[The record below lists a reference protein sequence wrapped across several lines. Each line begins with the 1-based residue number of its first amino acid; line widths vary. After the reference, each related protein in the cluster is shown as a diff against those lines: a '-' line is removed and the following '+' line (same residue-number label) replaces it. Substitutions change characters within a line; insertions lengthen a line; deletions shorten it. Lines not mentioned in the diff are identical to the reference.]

1 MVALTP
7 VRRMVVTPC
16 CCAQPLRRRRDG
28 TRSTEPWCSVTT
40 LSGSEGSAGEGVT
53 AVRITAHLDVE
64 MIAIE
69 TDDQLSVMIE
79 MSAPPVPAGDGT
91 RASSTLQVVL
101 DRSGS
106 MGGGRL
112 AGAKTALTGLVDRL
126 DPRDHFGLVVFD
138 TSVDVAVPAA
148 RLTNKAA
155 VKRAIGGVQPG
166 GSTDLSGGYLRGLQ
180 EARRV
185 AGAAGATVLIISD
198 GHANAGITDADALA
212 RVAAEAYTHG
222 VTTSTLGFG
231 LGYDERIMS
240 AIARGGS
247 GNELFAE
254 EPDTAVA
261 LIAGE
266 VEGLLAQTAQ
276 AASLHVR
283 LTPAVRSALVVND
296 LPANAVDDGLL
307 IELGSFYAGET
318 RKLVLTFDIPA
329 LAALGLTEVATL
341 AFTYVEL
348 PALVQHTV
356 TVPVHVNVVP
366 GDQAA
371 GRVPD
376 PVVRTEVIYLR
387 AQQAKR
393 RASTLLSSG
402 DSAGALQEIRQA
414 QQEIAQAQVG
424 APDALAA
431 DLAEE
436 AATLKYL
443 AEETE
448 TGSASRAGKYLSASS
463 QARLQKR
470 GRNYNTP
477 PVPPAGKPNTEAEPD
492 QDGS

>member
-1 MVALTP
+1 VH
-7 VRRMVVTPC
+7 
-16 CCAQPLRRRRDG
+16 
-28 TRSTEPWCSVTT
+28 
-40 LSGSEGSAGEGVT
+40 
-53 AVRITAHLDVE
+53 INAHLDVE
-64 MIAIE
+64 MIAVE

-79 MSAPPVPAGDGT
+79 LTAPAEPDNGDGAE
-91 RASSTLQVVL
+91 RVPRTLEVVL

-106 MGGGRL
+106 MEGGRL
-112 AGAKTALTGLVDRL
+112 AGAKTALASLVDRL

-138 TSVDVAVPAA
+138 DKVDVPVPAGK
-148 RLTNKAA
+148 LTDKTA
-155 VKRAIGGVQPG
+155 VKRAIGGVQTR

-185 AGAAGATVLIISD
+185 AGPAGATVLIISD
-198 GHANAGITDADALA
+198 GHANAGVTDPEALA
-212 RVAAEAYTHG
+212 RVAAEANTHR

-247 GNELFAE
+247 GNEHFAE

-276 AASLHVR
+276 AASLHIR
-283 LTPAVRSALVVND
+283 FTPAIRGVLVVND
-296 LPANAVDDGLL
+296 LPTNVVDDGL
-307 IELGSFYAGET
+307 IVELGTFYAQET

-329 LAALGLTEVATL
+329 VSALGLTEVATL
-341 AFTYVEL
+341 TFTYVEL

-356 TVPVHVNVVP
+356 TVPLHVNVVP

-376 PVVRTEVIYLR
+376 PVVRTELVYLR

-393 RASTLLSSG
+393 RASNLLGSG
-402 DSAGALQEIRQA
+402 DPDAALKEIRQA
-414 QQEIAQAQVG
+414 QQEIAEAQVG
-424 APDALAA
+424 APDALVA

-436 AATLKYL
+436 AATLRYL

-448 TGSASRAGKYLSASS
+448 YGSATRAGKYLSSTS

-470 GRNYNTP
+470 GRSYSPP
-477 PVPPAGKPNTEAEPD
+477 PVPPVSPPD
-492 QDGS
+492 DPGSSPPR

>member
-1 MVALTP
+1 M
-7 VRRMVVTPC
+7 
-16 CCAQPLRRRRDG
+16 
-28 TRSTEPWCSVTT
+28 
-40 LSGSEGSAGEGVT
+40 
-53 AVRITAHLDVE
+53 RITAHLDVE

-79 MSAPPVPAGDGT
+79 LNAPPAPDDAGKRGP
-91 RASSTLQVVL
+91 STLEVVL

-106 MGGGRL
+106 MEGGRL
-112 AGAKTALTGLVDRL
+112 AGAKTALTSLVDRL

-138 TSVDVAVPAA
+138 DKVDVAVPAG
-148 RLTNKAA
+148 RLTDKAA
-155 VKRAIGGVQPG
+155 VKRAIADVQTR

-185 AGAAGATVLIISD
+185 AGSAGATVLIISD
-198 GHANAGITDADALA
+198 GHANAGITDPNALA
-212 RVAAEAYTHG
+212 RVAAEAYTHR

-247 GNELFAE
+247 GNEHFAE

-283 LTPAVRSALVVND
+283 LTPAVRGLLVVND
-296 LPANAVDDGLL
+296 LPANTVDDGVL
-307 IELGSFYAGET
+307 IELGSFYADET

-329 LAALGLTEVATL
+329 IAALGLTEVATL
-341 AFTYVEL
+341 TFTYVEL
-348 PALVQHTV
+348 PTLVQHTV
-356 TVPVHVNVVP
+356 TVPLHVNVVP

-376 PVVRTEVIYLR
+376 PVVRTELIYLR

-393 RASTLLSSG
+393 RASSHLSSG
-402 DSAGALQEIRQA
+402 DMDAALNEIQQA
-414 QQEIAQAQVG
+414 QREIAEAQVG
-424 APDALAA
+424 APEELAA

-436 AATLKYL
+436 AEALNYL
-443 AEETE
+443 ARETE
-448 TGSASRAGKYLSASS
+448 AGSALRAAKYASASS
-463 QARLQKR
+463 SARLQKR
-470 GRNYNTP
+470 GRAYNTP
-477 PVPPAGKPNTEAEPD
+477 PVPPVGGQNAEAEPE

>member
-1 MVALTP
+1 
-7 VRRMVVTPC
+7 
-16 CCAQPLRRRRDG
+16 
-28 TRSTEPWCSVTT
+28 
-40 LSGSEGSAGEGVT
+40 
-53 AVRITAHLDVE
+53 VRITAHLDVE
-64 MIAIE
+64 MVAIE

-79 MSAPPVPAGDGT
+79 LTAPPAPGDPGE
-91 RASSTLQVVL
+91 RAPSTLQIVL

-106 MGGGRL
+106 MHGDRIS
-112 AGAKTALTGLVDRL
+112 GAKTALISLIDRL
-126 DPRDHFGLVVFD
+126 DPRDHFGLVTFD
-138 TSVDVAVPAA
+138 NQVEVPVPAT
-148 RLTNKAA
+148 RLAGKSA
-155 VKRAIGGVQPG
+155 VKQAIADVYAR

-185 AGAAGATVLIISD
+185 AGDTGATVLIISD
-198 GHANAGITDADALA
+198 GHANAGITDPDALS
-212 RVAAEAYTHG
+212 RIAAEAYTHK
-222 VTTSTLGFG
+222 VSTSTLGFG

-247 GNELFAE
+247 GNEHFAE
-254 EPDTAVA
+254 EPDTAAA

-283 LTPAVRSALVVND
+283 LTPAVSRVLVVND
-296 LPANAVDDGLL
+296 LPTSRVDDGVLV
-307 IELGSFYAGET
+307 ELGGFYADET

-329 LAALGLTEVATL
+329 LTALGLTEVATL
-341 AFTYVEL
+341 TFTYVEL

-376 PVVRTEVIYLR
+376 PVVRTELVYLR

-393 RASTLLSSG
+393 RASTLLNNG
-402 DSAGALQEIRQA
+402 DSDGALKEINQA
-414 QQEIAQAQVG
+414 QREIAQAQAG
-424 APDALAA
+424 APESMVK

-436 AATLKYL
+436 AATLNYL
-443 AEETE
+443 AQETE
-448 TGSASRAGKYLSASS
+448 SGSALRAGKYMSASS

-470 GRNYNTP
+470 GRNYDYGKPPTP
-477 PVPPAGKPNTEAEPD
+477 PADQKPGDDDEN
-492 QDGS
+492 

>member
-1 MVALTP
+1 M
-7 VRRMVVTPC
+7 
-16 CCAQPLRRRRDG
+16 
-28 TRSTEPWCSVTT
+28 
-40 LSGSEGSAGEGVT
+40 
-53 AVRITAHLDVE
+53 RITAHLDVE

-79 MSAPPVPAGDGT
+79 LTAPPAPDTGE
-91 RASSTLQVVL
+91 RASSALEVVL

-106 MGGGRL
+106 MAGDRL
-112 AGAKTALTGLVDRL
+112 TGAKTALTSLVERL

-138 TSVDVAVPAA
+138 NQADVTVPAR
-148 RLTNKAA
+148 RLTDKAM
-155 VKRAIGGVQPG
+155 VKRAIAGVQTG
-166 GSTDLSGGYLRGLQ
+166 GNTDLSGGYLRGLQ

-185 AGAAGATVLIISD
+185 AGSGSATVLIISD
-198 GHANAGITDADALA
+198 GHANAGITDPEALA

-247 GNELFAE
+247 GNEHFAE
-254 EPDTAVA
+254 DPDTAVA

-283 LTPAVRSALVVND
+283 LSPAVRSVLVVND
-296 LPANAVDDGLL
+296 LPANTIDDGLL
-307 IELGSFYAGET
+307 IELGSFYAEET

-329 LAALGLTEVATL
+329 VAALGLTEVATL
-341 AFTYVEL
+341 TFTYVEL

-356 TVPVHVNVVP
+356 TVPVHVNVMP

-376 PVVRTEVIYLR
+376 PVVRTELIYLR

-393 RASTLLSSG
+393 RASSHLSSG
-402 DSAGALQEIRQA
+402 DIDSALKEIQQA
-414 QQEIAQAQVG
+414 QREIAEAQVG
-424 APDALAA
+424 APEALVA
-431 DLAEE
+431 DLTEE
-436 AATLKYL
+436 AEMLSYL
-443 AEETE
+443 ARETE
-448 TGSASRAGKYLSASS
+448 TGSALRASKYASASS
-463 QARLQKR
+463 SAHLQKR
-470 GRNYNTP
+470 GRTHNVP
-477 PVPPAGKPNTEAEPD
+477 PVPDAREPVAEAQPIAEAEPD
-492 QDGS
+492 EDAS

>member
-1 MVALTP
+1 VH
-7 VRRMVVTPC
+7 
-16 CCAQPLRRRRDG
+16 
-28 TRSTEPWCSVTT
+28 
-40 LSGSEGSAGEGVT
+40 
-53 AVRITAHLDVE
+53 IIAHLDVE

-79 MSAPPVPAGDGT
+79 LHAPPAPPAAGDGP
-91 RASSTLQVVL
+91 RVPSSLEIVL

-106 MGGGRL
+106 MSGGRL
-112 AGAKTALTGLVDRL
+112 TGAKTALTGLIDRL

-138 TSVDVAVPAA
+138 NRVDVAVPAG
-148 RLTNKAA
+148 RLTDKAA
-155 VKRAIGGVQPG
+155 VKRAIAGLQTG

-198 GHANAGITDADALA
+198 GHANAGITDPDALG
-212 RVAAEAYTHG
+212 RVAAEAYTHR

-247 GNELFAE
+247 GNEHFAE

-266 VEGLLAQTAQ
+266 VEGLLGQTAQ

-283 LTPAVRSALVVND
+283 LSPVVRGVLVVND
-296 LPANAVDDGLL
+296 LPANAIDDGLL
-307 IELGSFYAGET
+307 VELGTFYAEET

-341 AFTYVEL
+341 TFTYVEL

-376 PVVRTEVIYLR
+376 PVVRTELVYLR

-393 RASTLLSSG
+393 RASTLLGSG
-402 DSAGALQEIRQA
+402 EPAAALQEIQRA
-414 QQEIAQAQVG
+414 QREIAEAQAG
-424 APDALAA
+424 APEALVA

-436 AATLKYL
+436 AATLSYL
-443 AEETE
+443 AKETE
-448 TGSASRAGKYLSASS
+448 TGSAARAGKFLSASS

-470 GRNYNTP
+470 GRTYTTPLVPP
-477 PVPPAGKPNTEAEPD
+477 PVDPEPD
-492 QDGS
+492 QGGTSGQ

>member
-1 MVALTP
+1 M
-7 VRRMVVTPC
+7 
-16 CCAQPLRRRRDG
+16 
-28 TRSTEPWCSVTT
+28 
-40 LSGSEGSAGEGVT
+40 
-53 AVRITAHLDVE
+53 RIIAHLDVE

-69 TDDQLSVMIE
+69 TDDQVSVMIE
-79 MSAPPVPAGDGT
+79 LNAPPAPDDGGE
-91 RASSTLQVVL
+91 RAPSTLEVVL

-106 MGGGRL
+106 MEGGRL
-112 AGAKTALTGLVDRL
+112 AGAKVALTSLVDRL
-126 DPRDHFGLVVFD
+126 DPRDQFGVVVFD
-138 TSVDVAVPAA
+138 DRVDVAVPAG
-148 RLTNKAA
+148 RLTDKAA
-155 VKRAIGGVQPG
+155 VKRAIASVQTG

-185 AGAAGATVLIISD
+185 GGAAGATVLIVSD
-198 GHANAGITDADALA
+198 GHANAGITDPDALA
-212 RVAAEAYTHG
+212 GVAAEAYTHR

-231 LGYDERIMS
+231 LGYDERVMS

-247 GNELFAE
+247 GNEHFAE

-283 LTPAVRSALVVND
+283 LNPVVRGVLVVND

-307 IELGSFYAGET
+307 IELGSFYAEET
-318 RKLVLTFDIPA
+318 RKLVLTFDVPA
-329 LAALGLTEVATL
+329 VAALGLTEVATL
-341 AFTYVEL
+341 TFTYVEL
-348 PALVQHTV
+348 PTLVQHTV

-376 PVVRTEVIYLR
+376 PVVRTELVYLR

-393 RASTLLSSG
+393 RASNLLTNGES
-402 DSAGALQEIRQA
+402 DAALKEIRQA
-414 QQEIAQAQVG
+414 QREIAQAQVG
-424 APDALAA
+424 APEALAA
-431 DLAEE
+431 DLADE
-436 AATLKYL
+436 AATLSYL
-443 AEETE
+443 ARETE

-477 PVPPAGKPNTEAEPD
+477 PVPPIGEPDAEPEPD
-492 QDGS
+492 QDNG

>member
-1 MVALTP
+1 
-7 VRRMVVTPC
+7 
-16 CCAQPLRRRRDG
+16 
-28 TRSTEPWCSVTT
+28 
-40 LSGSEGSAGEGVT
+40 
-53 AVRITAHLDVE
+53 VRIIAHLDVE

-79 MSAPPVPAGDGT
+79 LTAPPAPDGGTERVPGT
-91 RASSTLQVVL
+91 LEVVL

-138 TSVDVAVPAA
+138 NTVDVVVPAGH
-148 RLTNKAA
+148 LTDKAA
-155 VKRAIGGVQPG
+155 AKRAIAGVHARGG
-166 GSTDLSGGYLRGLQ
+166 TDLSGGYLRGLQ

-185 AGAAGATVLIISD
+185 AGASGATVLIISD
-198 GHANAGITDADALA
+198 GHANAGVTDPEALA

-231 LGYDERIMS
+231 LGYDERLMS

-247 GNELFAE
+247 GNEHFAE

-283 LTPAVRSALVVND
+283 LTPAVRGVLVVND
-296 LPANAVDDGLL
+296 LPTNVVDDGLL
-307 IELGSFYAGET
+307 VELGGFQAEET

-329 LAALGLTEVATL
+329 LTALGLTEVATL
-341 AFTYVEL
+341 TFTYVEL
-348 PALVQHTV
+348 PALAQHTV

-376 PVVRTEVIYLR
+376 PLVRTEVVYLQ
-387 AQQAKR
+387 AQRAKR
-393 RASTLLSSG
+393 RASSLLSNG
-402 DSAGALQEIRQA
+402 DPAAALKEIQQA
-414 QQEIAQAQVG
+414 QRDIAQAQAG
-424 APDALAA
+424 APAELAA

-436 AATLKYL
+436 AATLTYL
-443 AEETE
+443 AQETE

-463 QARLQKR
+463 RARLQKR
-470 GRNYNTP
+470 GRDYSVPPVP
-477 PVPPAGKPNTEAEPD
+477 PVPPAAEPD
-492 QDGS
+492 TDAGPDQNAG